1 MIYSQKKCIIDKI
14 EICYYSP
21 KERGVGMK
29 CFSKTDIGLKRTEN
43 QDRVWTDM
51 LEEDAVAVILCD
63 GMGGENAGSVA
74 SEMTVEFMSDRIRKG
89 FRGNINR
96 NFIRNLL
103 ITSVT
108 AANSLVFD
116 RASKESDKY
125 GMGTTCVAGIIY
137 AGRAYIINVGDSRA
151 YHIFDDSIQQITKD
165 HTYVRKLIERGE
177 ITEEESRI
185 HPDRNRI
192 TRAVGAERNITPDYF
207 EIDLEEGHI
216 LLFSSD
222 GLHSYGDDA
231 EIAEI
236 IVNNPISRACDL
248 LIDYAL
254 GNGGRDNVSVAVVE
268 V

>member
-1 MIYSQKKCIIDKI
+1 
-14 EICYYSP
+14 
-21 KERGVGMK
+21 MK
-29 CFSKTDIGLKRTEN
+29 CFSKTDIGLKRSEN
-43 QDRVWTDM
+43 QDRVFTDTI
-51 LEEDAVAVILCD
+51 DDSAAIVILCD

-74 SEMTVEFMSDRIRKG
+74 SQMTIDFMTDRIKKG
-89 FRGNINR
+89 FRANAGR
-96 NFIRNLL
+96 NYLRNLL

-108 AANSLVFD
+108 AANSLVYD
-116 RASKESDKY
+116 RATKESDKY
-125 GMGTTCVAGIIY
+125 GMGTTCVAGIVY
-137 AGRAYIINVGDSRA
+137 DNRAYIINVGDSRA
-151 YHIFDDSIQQITKD
+151 YHIFDDNIQQITKD

-177 ITEEESRI
+177 ITEEESRV

-192 TRAVGAERNITPDYF
+192 TRAVGAEREITPDYF
-207 EIDLEEGHI
+207 EIDLEDGNI

-236 IVNNPISRACDL
+236 IVNNPIGKSCDL

-254 GNGGRDNVSVAVVE
+254 GNGGRDNVSVALVE